1 MSDDNPIMASSKL
14 ELNEHDMQHPLSH
27 YFINSSHNTYLIG
40 HQITGKSSVE
50 IYRQTLLAGC
60 RWVLLIIFMYICVC
74 EWVYD
79 ENCCCYLNS
88 CVELDFWNGRT
99 EEPVIVHGY
108 TFVPEIVAKDV
119 LEAIAE
125 TAFKTSDYPV
135 ILSFENHCN
144 PRQQVSFLLSY
155 VAERH

>member
-1 MSDDNPIMASSKL
+1 MSDDNPIMASNKL
-14 ELNEHDMQHPLSH
+14 ELCDDMDQPLSH

-60 RWVLLIIFMYICVC
+60 RWVQFIKPFRRLSIIKLFNIFP
-74 EWVYD
+74 
-79 ENCCCYLNS
+79 LRR

-108 TFVPEIVAKDV
+108 TFVPEIYAKDV

-125 TAFKTSDYPV
+125 SAFKTSEYPV

-144 PRQQVSFLLSY
+144 PRQQVSRR
-155 VAERH
+155 RHQ